1 MPHYISRAPHG
12 VACIRLDNGDEALFV
27 NGELISSCTASE
39 LYPRIIASGLNLSTA
54 LSLPFKQL
62 TAQVPDNPKWTWE
75 DVTAS
80 LGWGQRTELNHK
92 ILRSVLECSLSHIT
106 RRDSEILSEL
116 CHAEYESE
124 WIHESD
130 LGYIIRVDAVSYPLL
145 VLKHHGISKA
155 ARIVIYTA
163 MIKAD
168 ISMVHFTSWGEMLAD
183 VPTFEW

>member
-1 MPHYISRAPHG
+1 
-12 VACIRLDNGDEALFV
+12 
-27 NGELISSCTASE
+27 
-39 LYPRIIASGLNLSTA
+39 
-54 LSLPFKQL
+54 
-62 TAQVPDNPKWTWE
+62 
-75 DVTAS
+75 
-80 LGWGQRTELNHK
+80 
-92 ILRSVLECSLSHIT
+92 LRSVLECSLSHIT

-130 LGYIIRVDAVSYPLL
+130 LGFIIRVDAVSYPLL
-145 VLKHHGISKA
+145 ALKRHGISKA